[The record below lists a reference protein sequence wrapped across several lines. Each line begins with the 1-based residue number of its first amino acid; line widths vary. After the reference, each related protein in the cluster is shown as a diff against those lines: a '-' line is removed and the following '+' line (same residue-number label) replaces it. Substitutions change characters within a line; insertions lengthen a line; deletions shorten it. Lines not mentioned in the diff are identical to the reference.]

1 MRWHLLSILV
11 AFAGYSL
18 LDVGKASQKLALGIL
33 RQRRLAGVSLWL
45 AATLATSVSSFL
57 ILYAVSIGSVVIV
70 GAMAG
75 TGLAAA
81 TLFSIFILKEQP
93 NVREILG
100 LVAVLLGP
108 FIIGSF
114 SQEPAPTRVLIV
126 HLFVFMVA
134 AIAVSMLSILL
145 ITAKPALMGVVLS
158 GFAGSIGGFVV
169 LFQKVSTTAFAAS
182 HSFLDRLS
190 PDSPLRLAAKG
201 TLAHRLVRVFANPYA
216 LTWILLSLVSMFLL
230 QLSYKYD
237 KAIRIIPSFAANY
250 ILIPIVGGV
259 LVFRERLHPMNWV
272 GVAVILI
279 GVALILSRGAD
290 GHDRARVS
298 AGG

>member
-1 MRWHLLSILV
+1 MGWHLLSILV

-18 LDVGKASQKLALGIL
+18 LDLGKASQKLALGIL
-33 RQRRLAGVSLWL
+33 GQRRLAGASLWL

-75 TGLAAA
+75 TGLAAV
-81 TLFSIFILKEQP
+81 TLFSIFVLKERP

-100 LVAVLLGP
+100 VAAVLIGP

-114 SQEPAPTRVLIV
+114 SQEPAPTRVLIL
-126 HLFVFMVA
+126 HLFVFMVV
-134 AIAVSMLSILL
+134 AIALSMLSILL
-145 ITAKPALMGVVLS
+145 VTAKPTLMGVVLS
-158 GFAGSIGGFVV
+158 GFAGCIGGFVV
-169 LFQKVSTTAFAAS
+169 MFQKVSTTAFAAS
-182 HSFLDRLS
+182 SIFLDKLS
-190 PDSPLRLAAKG
+190 PDSPLRLAAEG
-201 TLAHRLVRVFANPYA
+201 SVVHRLVQVFANPYA

-230 QLSYKYD
+230 QLSYKHD
-237 KAIRIIPSFAANY
+237 RAIRIIPSFAANS
-250 ILIPIVGGV
+250 ILVPIVGGV
-259 LVFRERLHPMNWV
+259 LVFREQLHPMNWV

-279 GVALILSRGAD
+279 GVGLILSRGGD
-290 GHDRARVS
+290 GHDRTQAT